1 MIIEYGST
9 PARADAS
16 RLMALGELRFLW
28 GLFFVPNPGGV
39 RYEITGTHLG
49 FASTMTPQQFRKP
62 QRLTITVSW
71 VVFERLAKRAAHEGR
86 SMSNLSSYILERHL
100 CDDPETD
107 PKGMP

>member
-1 MIIEYGST
+1 
-9 PARADAS
+9 
-16 RLMALGELRFLW
+16 
-28 GLFFVPNPGGV
+28 
-39 RYEITGTHLG
+39 
-49 FASTMTPQQFRKP
+49 MTPQQFRKP

-71 VVFERLAKRAAHEGR
+71 VVFERLAKRANHEGR